1 MSISRR
7 DFIRVSTLALG
18 AAVLPRALFD
28 NNPLLEYLHPSGVSL
43 PCGLASAC
51 VSGLPSVGTYAYF
64 PPSAV
69 SEVHNLLSHNPDLY
83 RDMQESDIKAALLM
97 HTDGLAQ
104 KVPPKLFAESM
115 AQENFAIKSAEIA
128 YRDKDYV
135 KIVLKN
141 GGFHFPIDAENSSVT
156 MSLFKKAGIGN
167 LVLKTASQ
175 IALPT
180 EVSPSGGTVLAGNL
194 DAFMPGIIAAS
205 SFGELR
211 SSVAVYSAKLVY
223 AKENCNESSPAF
235 RSLVSVLYGLRSG
248 ININPE
254 YVTNSSDLATL
265 VQQYN
270 QSISTTECDFNDTT
284 QDTLIP
290 CKFEVTP
297 GEFVS
302 MQVRSQFRIHFD
314 ELMKPSI
321 TGLREFG
328 IGVHRNL
335 NVVGTLSTGEVFM
348 ISGSPFML
356 FKKTENLA
364 QYLVQLQT
372 YLGLKFDNVYC
383 LDLGAGASHATMTDY
398 GEILKTSNSGHTS
411 PAIIGVSR

>member
-1 MSISRR
+1 
-7 DFIRVSTLALG
+7 
-18 AAVLPRALFD
+18 
-28 NNPLLEYLHPSGVSL
+28 
-43 PCGLASAC
+43 
-51 VSGLPSVGTYAYF
+51 
-64 PPSAV
+64 
-69 SEVHNLLSHNPDLY
+69 
-83 RDMQESDIKAALLM
+83 
-97 HTDGLAQ
+97 
-104 KVPPKLFAESM
+104 
-115 AQENFAIKSAEIA
+115 
-128 YRDKDYV
+128 
-135 KIVLKN
+135 
-141 GGFHFPIDAENSSVT
+141 
-156 MSLFKKAGIGN
+156 MSLFKQAGIGN

-180 EVSPSGGTVLAGNL
+180 EASPSGGTVLAGSL

-211 SSVAVYSAKLVY
+211 SSAAVYSAKLVY

-254 YVTNSSDLATL
+254 YVTDSTDLATL

-284 QDTLIP
+284 PDTLIP

-297 GEFVS
+297 GEFIN

-314 ELMKPSI
+314 EFMRPSI
-321 TGLREFG
+321 TGLKEFG
-328 IGVHRNL
+328 IAVHRNL
-335 NVVGTLSTGEVFM
+335 NVVDTLSTGEVFM

-356 FKKTENLA
+356 FKKTEDLA
-364 QYLVQLQT
+364 QYLVQLQN

-383 LDLGAGASHATMTDY
+383 LDLGAGASHATRTDY
-398 GEILKTSNSGHTS
+398 GEILKTSKSGHTC